1 MKFESNQLKLDR
13 LRAPVLRSCG
23 PTGFTLI
30 ELLVV
35 IAIIAILAGMLLPA
49 LSKAKEKTKGIR
61 CLSNTRQIT
70 MASTLYSEDFSR
82 HVTFSGGVD
91 RKTLLFPY
99 LQQGA
104 NNADTTNNQVW
115 NCPSNQRQQAA
126 SAGYGF
132 NTLLNGV
139 YVSIIRNPTD
149 TVDIGDAGVNNIVG
163 GVPTYILS
171 THLMPPSTVQ
181 NTTLGR
187 PNPRHQE
194 GKSVNIGF
202 LDGHAAP
209 TLVSAPFYPGLPGVW
224 MGNGITDP
232 GDPNYKDQMWDTF

>member
-1 MKFESNQLKLDR
+1 MKFESNQCKPVNPLAPAQRR
-13 LRAPVLRSCG
+13 LLAV
-23 PTGFTLI
+23 GFTLI

-49 LSKAKEKTKGIR
+49 LSKAKEKTKGLR
-61 CLSNTRQIT
+61 CLSNTRQIS

-91 RKTLLFPY
+91 RKTLLYPY

-115 NCPSNQRQQAA
+115 NCPSNRQQTNA
-126 SAGYGF
+126 AGYGF
-132 NTLLNGV
+132 NTLMNGV

-149 TVDIGDAGVNNIVG
+149 TVDIGDAGLNAPG
-163 GVPTYILS
+163 TFILS

-181 NTTLGR
+181 NATLGR
-187 PNPRHQE
+187 PNPRHQD

-202 LDGHAAP
+202 LDGHAAV
-209 TLVSAPFYPGLPGVW
+209 TLVAAPFYPGFAGVW
-224 MGNGITDP
+224 LGNGITDP
-232 GDPNYKDQMWDTF
+232 SDPNYKDQLWDTF

>member
-1 MKFESNQLKLDR
+1 MKFESNQRKLVS
-13 LRAPVLRSCG
+13 LLAPVHRRLLAV
-23 PTGFTLI
+23 GFTLI

-61 CLSNTRQIT
+61 CLSNTRQIS

-91 RKTLLFPY
+91 RKTLLYPY

-115 NCPSNQRQQAA
+115 NCPSNRQQTNA
-126 SAGYGF
+126 AGYGF
-132 NTLLNGV
+132 NTLMNGV
-139 YVSIIRNPTD
+139 YVSIISNPTD
-149 TVDIGDAGVNNIVG
+149 TVDLGDAGLNAPG
-163 GVPTYILS
+163 TFILS

-181 NTTLGR
+181 NATLGR
-187 PNPRHQE
+187 PNPRHQD
-194 GKSVNIGF
+194 GKSVNIAF
-202 LDGHAAP
+202 LDGHTAVTPVA
-209 TLVSAPFYPGLPGVW
+209 APFYPGFAGIW

-232 GDPNYKDQMWDTF
+232 ADPSYKDQLWDTF